1 MCYHLGMRKTTV
13 IKEVSHPDSFGAD
26 DIARA
31 ALPYAEGYRLSDIQP
46 YLDKARKLGRPYIL
60 VTYSGILEG
69 IQSRSEGRAIPK
81 RIFSLYLLNNA
92 FHDS

>member
-1 MCYHLGMRKTTV
+1 MRKTTV
-13 IKEVSHPDSFGAD
+13 IREVSHPDSFDVD

-69 IQSRSEGRAIPK
+69 IQSRGGPK
-81 RIFSLYLLNNA
+81 RVFSLYLLGNSYHDTNN
-92 FHDS
+92 

>member
-1 MCYHLGMRKTTV
+1 MRKTTV
-13 IKEVSHPDSFGAD
+13 IKEVSHPDSFGVN

-46 YLDKARKLGRPYIL
+46 YLDKARKIGRPYIL

-81 RIFSLYLLNNA
+81 RIFSLYLLNNG
-92 FHDS
+92 FHDC

>member
-1 MCYHLGMRKTTV
+1 MRKTTV
-13 IKEVSHPDSFGAD
+13 IKEMSHPDSFGVD

-46 YLDKARKLGRPYIL
+46 YLDKARKIGRPYIL

-81 RIFSLYLLNNA
+81 RIFSLYLLNNG

>member
-1 MCYHLGMRKTTV
+1 MRKTTV
-13 IKEVSHPDSFGAD
+13 IKEISHPDSFGVD

-46 YLDKARKLGRPYIL
+46 YLDKARKIGRPYIL

-92 FHDS
+92 FHDA

>member
-1 MCYHLGMRKTTV
+1 MRKTTV
-13 IKEVSHPDSFGAD
+13 IKEVSHPDSFGVD

-46 YLDKARKLGRPYIL
+46 YLDKARKIGIPYIL

-81 RIFSLYLLNNA
+81 RIFSFYLLNHG
-92 FHDS
+92 FHDA

>member
-1 MCYHLGMRKTTV
+1 MRKTTV
-13 IKEVSHPDSFGAD
+13 IREISHPDSFDAN

-46 YLDKARKLGRPYIL
+46 YLDKAKKLGRPYIL

-69 IQSRSEGRAIPK
+69 IHSRSGERAIPK
-81 RIFSLYLLNNA
+81 RVFSLYLLGNSY
-92 FHDS
+92 HDSNEQK

>member
-1 MCYHLGMRKTTV
+1 MRKTTV
-13 IKEVSHPDSFGAD
+13 IREISHPDSFDVD

-69 IQSRSEGRAIPK
+69 VQSRSGERAVPK
-81 RIFSLYLLNNA
+81 RVFSLYLLGNSYYDNA
-92 FHDS
+92 E